1 MSKSKELK
9 NATAIVKNLL
19 INNPQTRNSDDYLYY
34 KVCERIAPE
43 CISQKFWYVLLNRK
57 QYGLPAFES
66 VRRTRQKLQESYPEL
81 AGNGEVE
88 GYRALQEEVFRDYA
102 RGTV

>member
-9 NATAIVKNLL
+9 NTTAIVKDLL
-19 INNPQTRNSDDYLYY
+19 INNPNTRNSDDYLYY

-43 CISQKFWYVLLNRK
+43 CINNKFWYVLLNRK

-66 VRRTRQKLQESYPEL
+66 VRRSRQKLQETYPEL
-81 AGNGEVE
+81 ASNGKVE
-88 GYRALQEEVFRDYA
+88 GYRALQEELFRDYA
-102 RGTV
+102 KGAV

>member
-19 INNPQTRNSDDYLYY
+19 INNPQTRNSDDYLYF
-34 KVCERIAPE
+34 KVCETIAPE
-43 CISQKFWYVLLNRK
+43 SISQKFWYVLLSRK

-66 VRRTRQKLQESYPEL
+66 VRRTRQKLQATYPEL

-88 GYRALQEEVFRDYA
+88 GYRALQEEVFRNYA
-102 RGTV
+102 KGAV

>member
-9 NATAIVKNLL
+9 NTTAIVKHLL
-19 INNPQTRNSDDYLYY
+19 TNNPQTRNSDDYLYF
-34 KVCERIAPE
+34 KVCETIAPE
-43 CISQKFWYVLLNRK
+43 SISQKFWYVLLNRK

-66 VRRTRQKLQESYPEL
+66 VRRTRQKLQETYPEL

-102 RGTV
+102 RGGV